1 MISLVITIIVLLILA
16 TISITTLMGE
26 NGIITKANTA
36 KTNIEKANIEEQ
48 LQMAVIASYDQN
60 GNLNMNKLKEELAKV
75 QGDITITDTNEGNSV
90 KVIVDGYTFEID
102 EGGSIIPEEGN
113 QGGETPNPPVEET
126 GITAKDIAN
135 STNKSEYYG
144 ATVTGY
150 ECPNSTG
157 INAWKIFYADSSN
170 IYLIA
175 DDYIRYDYCPSSPT
189 GEITKYDDYKLS
201 MKGNM
206 IINYQNGSEHITDAK
221 IKALNNDYFNVKK
234 YSSTREN
241 MKAVAYMLD
250 ANVWKVFQ
258 GDKAEFA
265 IGGPTIEMLMKSYSQ
280 KYNVDYRA
288 QAGNSIGYH
297 MSNDGGTTW
306 FEFDVKFSESD
317 DLYMI
322 RSIDRAFSMWIA
334 SPCMYDP
341 NNKSDKLLVMAYN
354 GTISENSYD
363 GTLTGF
369 RPVVCLNS
377 NVELEKNSNGTY
389 HIK

>member
-16 TISITTLMGE
+16 TITITTLMGD

-48 LQMAVIASYDQN
+48 LQMAVIASYDKN

-75 QGDITITDTNEGNSV
+75 QGDVTITDTNEGNSV
-90 KVIVDGYTFEID
+90 KVRVDGYTFDID
-102 EGGSIIPEEGN
+102 EGGSIIPEEEN
-113 QGGETPNPPVEET
+113 QGGETPNPPVEEI

-135 STNKSEYYG
+135 STNKKEYYG
-144 ATVTGY
+144 AIVTGY
-150 ECPNSTG
+150 ECPNSAG
-157 INAWKIFYADSSN
+157 INAWKMLYADSSN

-175 DDYIRYDYCPSSPT
+175 DDYIHYDYCPGSPS
-189 GEITKYDDYKLS
+189 GKVIKYDDYQFS
-201 MKGNM
+201 MKGN
-206 IINYQNGSEHITDAK
+206 ILSYYQNGSDYITDAK

-241 MKAVAYMLD
+241 MMAVAYMLD
-250 ANVWKVFQ
+250 TNAWRVFR

-265 IGGPTIEMLMKSYSQ
+265 IGGATIEMLMNSYSQ
-280 KYNVDYRA
+280 KYNVDCRA
-288 QAGNSIGYH
+288 QAGDSTGYQMSI
-297 MSNDGGTTW
+297 DGGATW
-306 FEFDVKFSESD
+306 FKSDVRLNEND

-322 RSIDRAFSMWIA
+322 QSIDKAFFTWIA
-334 SPCMYDP
+334 SPCMYNP
-341 NNKSDKLLVMAYN
+341 NNSSDQLLVMGYN
-354 GTISENSYD
+354 GTISANSYN

-377 NVELEKNSNGTY
+377 NVRLEKNSNGTY
-389 HIK
+389 IIK